1 MAKITWTVEISSGT
15 VTHDGPTLTDDQMQR
30 FLDWVW
36 ATERQLEADGSPKPR
51 TPANIAASV
60 RDWARTQW
68 RGTKTD
74 VRKYEANAAAQQ
86 ARNSVADLP

>member
-1 MAKITWTVEISSGT
+1 MAKISWTVETSAGT
-15 VTHDGPTLTDDQMQR
+15 VTHDGPTLTDAQMDR

-36 ATERQLEADGSPKPR
+36 ATERQLEPDASPKPR

-60 RDWARTQW
+60 RDWCRTQW
-68 RGTKTD
+68 RNTKTG
-74 VRKYEANAAAQQ
+74 VRKYEGNARAQA